1 MLSRDAPEQPSWPY
15 LLKSAPCRQKNEQ
28 AGCPMTGPRWSTFGS
43 TWRLSGWIVFEGWVM
58 AWGPE
63 VGPLS
68 RGVGVGAWYREPDL
82 YKGGRAWGIY

>member
-1 MLSRDAPEQPSWPY
+1 
-15 LLKSAPCRQKNEQ
+15 
-28 AGCPMTGPRWSTFGS
+28 
-43 TWRLSGWIVFEGWVM
+43 M